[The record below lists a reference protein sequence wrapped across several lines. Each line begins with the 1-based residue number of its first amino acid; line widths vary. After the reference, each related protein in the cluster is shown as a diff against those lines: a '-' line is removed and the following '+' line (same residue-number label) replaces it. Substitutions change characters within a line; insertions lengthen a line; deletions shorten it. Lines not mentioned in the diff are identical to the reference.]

1 MENIPVKQVD
11 MIMKVLPFHQILPLQ
26 PSLRNSSYTI
36 VILISITERRSVA
49 LTCSGFKSDSVSFFF
64 HKSPKQV

>member
-1 MENIPVKQVD
+1 MPCFFAENK
-11 MIMKVLPFHQILPLQ
+11 KILSFQL
-26 PSLRNSSYTI
+26 SLSNPSYTMT
-36 VILISITERRSVA
+36 ILISITERRSVA

>member
-1 MENIPVKQVD
+1 MLMDGWQRINDYFHIVK
-11 MIMKVLPFHQILPLQ
+11 IIELQ
-26 PSLRNSSYTI
+26 LSLSNSSYTI
-36 VILISITERRSVA
+36 TILISITELGSVA

>member
-1 MENIPVKQVD
+1 MNVGLKPRSIFIENIP
-11 MIMKVLPFHQILPLQ
+11 PLQ
-26 PSLRNSSYTI
+26 LSLSNPSYTI

>member
-1 MENIPVKQVD
+1 MENSVSYKQSG
-11 MIMKVLPFHQILPLQ
+11 KYILQL
-26 PSLRNSSYTI
+26 SLRNSSYTI

>member
-1 MENIPVKQVD
+1 MGESEINAPLQ
-11 MIMKVLPFHQILPLQ
+11 LPLSN
-26 PSLRNSSYTI
+26 PGYTI

>member
-1 MENIPVKQVD
+1 MENSVSYKQSG
-11 MIMKVLPFHQILPLQ
+11 KYILQL
-26 PSLRNSSYTI
+26 SLRNSSYTI

-49 LTCSGFKSDSVSFFF
+49 LTCSGFKSGSVSFFF

>member
-1 MENIPVKQVD
+1 MFGGRKVME
-11 MIMKVLPFHQILPLQ
+11 L
-26 PSLRNSSYTI
+26 PSLQLSLSHPSYTI
-36 VILISITERRSVA
+36 TILISITERRSVA